1 MLATILNSIHFFVL
15 IIPFLIYLVPFN
27 KNINRFYKHLIL
39 LLLLTPLHWKLCGNK
54 CFLTY
59 LTQQTGDLQNTK
71 TTSPFTEKYMR
82 WLYEPIMKYVFHW
95 EWNSTNIEKMVNV
108 NWILIFIAIWYYI
121 FYYNPCI
128 CR

>member
-15 IIPFLIYLVPFN
+15 FIPFLIYLVPFN
-27 KNINRFYKHLIL
+27 KKINRFYKHLIL

-59 LTQQTGDLQNTK
+59 LTQQTGDLQK
-71 TTSPFTEKYMR
+71 TETFTEKYLR
-82 WLYEPIMKYVFHW
+82 WLYEPIMKYVFGL
-95 EWNSTNIEKMVNV
+95 EWNDENTEKMSHV
-108 NWILIFIAIWYYI
+108 NWILINIAIWYYI
-121 FYYNPCI
+121 FYYNPGI